1 MQKIK
6 IKMKYQEEIDRRV
19 VKWIE
24 SNPNYSIIENFEGI
38 RKRNSRV
45 ILLVLL
51 SLVLLNFLIYHL
63 VYF

>member
-1 MQKIK
+1 MQK

-24 SNPNYSIIENFEGI
+24 SNPNYFIIENFEGV

-51 SLVLLNFLIYHL
+51 SLVFLNYLIYHL